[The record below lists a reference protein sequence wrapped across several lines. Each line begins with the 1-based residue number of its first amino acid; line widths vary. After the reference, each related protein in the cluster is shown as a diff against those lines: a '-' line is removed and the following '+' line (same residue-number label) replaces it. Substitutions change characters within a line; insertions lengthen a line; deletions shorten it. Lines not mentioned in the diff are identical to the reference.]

1 MPPVQVGREM
11 TLKWDVKLKVSA
23 KRAMWRGAATSVD
36 MLAFFN
42 PGLTGIVYVYDSTTN
57 DWSELPRCLN
67 CGFTLVTVNNFVTAV
82 GGNRVLYT
90 PGNALLSFS
99 QGRWAEK
106 YPPMLSKR
114 SFPAAVCTA
123 RTLVV
128 AGGCGEDCQAL
139 TTVEVM
145 DTSTLQW
152 SVTTSLPI
160 GISSASMTACGDS
173 IYLLGDDRNHVYSC
187 SLKELHQYINAC
199 TKTAAKMSLQQL
211 SVWKRNADLPVSRS
225 TAVTLC
231 GQVVSVGGYDESGEV
246 DTVYCYD
253 SATDCWVKVGQLLSA
268 KGLPLAT
275 TLPGGKLT
283 VVHGN
288 HQGTLIGTAT
298 VTKV

>member
-1 MPPVQVGREM
+1 MI
-11 TLKWDVKLKVSA
+11 LKWDMKLKVPTQ
-23 KRAMWRGAATSVD
+23 RAMWRGAATSVD

-42 PGLTGIVYVYDSTTN
+42 PGLTGIVYIYDSTTN
-57 DWSELPRCLN
+57 DWSELPHCLN
-67 CGFTLVTVNNFVTAV
+67 CGFTLVSIDNLVTAV
-82 GGNRVLYT
+82 GGNTDLYT

-99 QGRWAEK
+99 QGRWEEK
-106 YPPMLSKR
+106 YPPMPTKR

-123 RTLVV
+123 RVLVV
-128 AGGCGEDCQAL
+128 AGGCGEDYQAL
-139 TTVEVM
+139 TAVEVM

-152 SVTTSLPI
+152 SATASLSV

-173 IYLLGDDRNHVYSC
+173 IYLLGDGSNHVYSC
-187 SLKELHQYINAC
+187 SLKELYRYIDEC

-211 SVWKRNADLPVSRS
+211 CVWKRNADLPVSRS

-253 SATDCWVKVGQLLSA
+253 PVADCWVKVGQLLSA

-275 TLPGGKLT
+275 ILPGGKLT